1 MHSFCSELDK
11 FLKNGLFSP
20 LLNFHHYPIYHSCQR
35 RAKVL
40 PMFASITTTIKMIVK
55 INGMHRYVYVFE
67 ALKPFICSDPEKQ
80 VLFKNIEKIS

>member
-20 LLNFHHYPIYHSCQR
+20 LLNFHRYPIYHSCQR

-40 PMFASITTTIKMIVK
+40 PMFASTTTIIKMIVK
-55 INGMHRYVYVFE
+55 INGMHGYVYVFE

-80 VLFKNIEKIS
+80 VLFKNMEKIS